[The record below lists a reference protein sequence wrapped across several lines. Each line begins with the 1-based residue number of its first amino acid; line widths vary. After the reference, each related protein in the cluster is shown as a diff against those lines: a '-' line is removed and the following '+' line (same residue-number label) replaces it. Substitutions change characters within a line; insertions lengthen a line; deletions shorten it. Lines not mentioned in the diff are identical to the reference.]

1 MTAPLCLTI
10 AFDYHAHM
18 SLVTILQHPAGGL
31 PKYLRAGLGLACMV
45 CASLTSHA
53 AEEDSLSGP
62 DVVIIAGEEKVV
74 YEFRQN
80 GELRM
85 VRVVPKWGKPY
96 YLVPADNTKGFGDL
110 ERAEMLLP
118 QWVIAEF

>member
-1 MTAPLCLTI
+1 MALNRTLSNLGKRAVQLTCTVL
-10 AFDYHAHM
+10 
-18 SLVTILQHPAGGL
+18 LVSAVQSIQ
-31 PKYLRAGLGLACMV
+31 
-45 CASLTSHA
+45 
-53 AEEDSLSGP
+53 AEESLRGP
-62 DVVIIAGEEKVV
+62 DVVIIAGKDKIV

-96 YLVPADNTKGFGDL
+96 YLVPRDNTKGFGNL

-118 QWVIAEF
+118 QWIIAEF